1 MDVKV
6 YIVLGILAIFFIYLL
21 IWSFNLHFHT
31 KRQKKVKR
39 VQELRAKGNEIKKR
53 TIDCTKD
60 YWYNL
65 REVEDRK
72 EEEDFEKYYHYFIGV
87 DQGVHDLLI
96 EMYDCGIVRTDEL
109 EEIAY
114 GKNHLRNVDLSFLE
128 ELEREMEEEDAEEE
142 DVEEAVQG
150 ESEEAEPQEEE
161 DGQSEMVV
169 VAAIEGDAEDSSTE
183 DGLDRM
189 VVVAAIEEDA
199 EDSSADDELDGMVV
213 VAAIEEDIEDSSTG
227 DEIVQVG
234 GIMSDF
240 FEDSKDVVSAAKNL
254 KKDDPGIMDIHGTLS
269 DGVIDVLEAVEAEK
283 QAEEEKFEPILPK
296 KEKSVEESRKARE
309 MTANAE
315 IRNKIYERWVGY
327 VFELYEMVSINANED
342 TKHKIRKALMDYGYN
357 DVEVL
362 LESPE

>member
-1 MDVKV
+1 MKT
-6 YIVLGILAIFFIYLL
+6 YIYVILAVLIIFFVYLL
-21 IWSFNLHFHT
+21 VWSFKLHFHT

-72 EEEDFEKYYHYFIGV
+72 EGEDFEKYYHYFIGV
-87 DQGVHDLLI
+87 DQGVHDLLL

-128 ELEREMEEEDAEEE
+128 DLEREMSEEDSDGE
-142 DVEEAVQG
+142 DG
-150 ESEEAEPQEEE
+150 QEEE
-161 DGQSEMVV
+161 KKDESQKEENDQDDMVV
-169 VAAIEGDAEDSSTE
+169 VAAVEEDTTDSSP
-183 DGLDRM
+183 
-189 VVVAAIEEDA
+189 
-199 EDSSADDELDGMVV
+199 DEG
-213 VAAIEEDIEDSSTG
+213 
-227 DEIVQVG
+227 IVQVG

-240 FEDSKDVVSAAKNL
+240 FGESKEKDVVSAAKNL

-309 MTANAE
+309 MTANSE

-327 VFELYEMVSINANED
+327 VFELYQLVSINANED

-357 DVEVL
+357 DVDVL